1 MSVVGSVG
9 RSSSFEVVV
18 EDGATRYLAW
28 SKLAKGTFPD
38 FSELGRQVAAYASSH
53 AVPATWAKLA

>member
-1 MSVVGSVG
+1 MSVAGSVG

-18 EDGATRYLAW
+18 ENGATRYLAW

-38 FSELGRQVAAYASSH
+38 FAELGRQVAAYASSNE
-53 AVPATWAKLA
+53 APATWAKLS